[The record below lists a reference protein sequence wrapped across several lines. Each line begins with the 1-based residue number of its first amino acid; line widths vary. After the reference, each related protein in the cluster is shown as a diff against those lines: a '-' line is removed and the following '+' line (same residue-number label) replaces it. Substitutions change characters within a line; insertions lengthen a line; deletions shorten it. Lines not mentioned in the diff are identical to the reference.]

1 MMTDSQLIHEIAHG
15 NNNAFTKLYETYR
28 DEFKG
33 YIRKSF
39 KGDEDAIFDLY
50 QDSCV
55 ALYDKIRTN
64 KLSAFNLTVKLKTY
78 LFTIGRN
85 KLVDLYRRS
94 DFKGRKHFIENFDYN
109 KDYDSEY
116 LDECSERE
124 AIVRQAVNAMTEPC
138 NSILTLYYWEDKS
151 IKEITE
157 IQNTPNPDATKMQKS
172 RCMSK
177 LKAYI
182 KTLLG

>member
-1 MMTDSQLIHEIAHG
+1 MTDSQLIHEIAHG
-15 NNNAFTKLYETYR
+15 NNSAFTELYETYR
-28 DEFKG
+28 KEFIG
-33 YIRKSF
+33 YIRKSY
-39 KGDEDAIFDLY
+39 KGGEDEIFDLY

-94 DFKGRKHFIENFDYN
+94 DFKGRKSFIENFDYN

-124 AIVRQAVNAMTEPC
+124 AIVRQAVKAMTEPC

-151 IKEITE
+151 IKEIAE
-157 IQNTPNPDATKMQKS
+157 IHNTPNPDATKMQKS

>member
-1 MMTDSQLIHEIAHG
+1 MTDSQLIHEIAHG
-15 NNNAFTKLYETYR
+15 NNSAFTELYNMYR
-28 DEFKG
+28 SEFIG
-33 YIRKSF
+33 YIRKSY
-39 KGDEDAIFDLY
+39 KGGEDEIFDLY

-64 KLSAFNLTVKLKTY
+64 KLSAFNLTVELKTY
-78 LFTIGRN
+78 LFTIGHN

-94 DFKGRKHFIENFDYN
+94 DFKGRKSFIENFDYN

-151 IKEITE
+151 IKEIAE